1 MVKLA
6 FPWSVCRS
14 RWQPSTIIASR
25 DNYHCTRSADFAT
38 IRIRSGR
45 RIGGLTRVFLAPAS
59 PWRGMT
65 MLQTAQVLPN
75 ILAVEDHPSL
85 AQSVLPTPAAAGL
98 ALGTSARTLP
108 LPSPDPR
115 LPHTRSQRTLSRQSA
130 DVLPKKNHLPSSWRK
145 VVLRFTNR
153 RLAGGSAQV
162 HV

>member
-1 MVKLA
+1 
-6 FPWSVCRS
+6 
-14 RWQPSTIIASR
+14 
-25 DNYHCTRSADFAT
+25 
-38 IRIRSGR
+38 
-45 RIGGLTRVFLAPAS
+45 
-59 PWRGMT
+59 

-115 LPHTRSQRTLSRQSA
+115 LPYTRSQRTLSRQSA
-130 DVLPKKNHLPSSWRK
+130 DVLPKKNHLPPSWRK
-145 VVLRFTNR
+145 VVLKFTNR